1 MPVMQSGI
9 VPPSN
14 DTKVR
19 APLPEIKD
27 KIQETRSKIPITA
40 RQCRGARGLLGM
52 SQRDLAVA
60 SGVHLQTLLDFV
72 GHRIPRG
79 PTMQAIA
86 RALEDAGIV
95 FIPREWR
102 WARCSS
108 ERARDRANL
117 NAFVSI
123 AMTWSRSTSPRK
135 TTSRSGLMP
144 CVVL

>member
-1 MPVMQSGI
+1 MQSGI

-27 KIQETRSKIPITA
+27 KIQETRSKYRITA

-60 SGVHLQTLLDFV
+60 SGVHLQTLLDFEK

-95 FIPREWR
+95 FIPANGGGQGVRLKEPE
-102 WARCSS
+102 S
-108 ERARDRANL
+108 EP
-117 NAFVSI
+117 
-123 AMTWSRSTSPRK
+123 T
-135 TTSRSGLMP
+135 
-144 CVVL
+144 

>member
-27 KIQETRSKIPITA
+27 KIQETSSKYRITA

-60 SGVHLQTLLDFV
+60 SGVHLQTLLDFEK

-79 PTMQAIA
+79 PTMQAVV

-95 FIPREWR
+95 FIPANGGGQVVRLKDPEDEP
-102 WARCSS
+102 S
-108 ERARDRANL
+108 E
-117 NAFVSI
+117 
-123 AMTWSRSTSPRK
+123 TQSPRE
-135 TTSRSGLMP
+135 T
-144 CVVL
+144 